1 MLTDNVWLS
10 ALVIFSLRLAD
21 VPVGTLRIGMLVQG
35 YPWVAGILSFV
46 ESFMWLLATGK
57 AITSMGSGNYLEMS
71 AFAGGYA
78 LGTVVGVMMQNWLA
92 VGSCVLQVI
101 TPVKSPPIAEALR
114 DQGYMVT
121 VINAEGRD
129 GGVRIAYSVVP
140 KKQQAHLLSLIGDL
154 NPKAFVTVENVT
166 KANLQRYSPTAPEI
180 PWMMRLLRR

>member
-1 MLTDNVWLS
+1 MFTDNAWFS
-10 ALVIFSLRLAD
+10 ALIIFSLRLAD

-35 YPWVAGILSFV
+35 YPWAAGILSFV

-57 AITSMGSGNYLEMS
+57 AITSMGSGNYLQMS
-71 AFAGGYA
+71 AFAAGYA
-78 LGTVVGVMMQNWLA
+78 LGTVVGVMLQNWLA

-101 TPVKSPPIAEALR
+101 TPVHSPPIAEVLR
-114 DQGYMVT
+114 EQGYMVT

-140 KKQQAHLLSLIGDL
+140 KRQQVHLLSLIGHI
-154 NPKAFVTVENVT
+154 NSKAFVTVENVSR
-166 KANLQRYSPTAPEI
+166 ANLQRYSPTSTEI

>member
-1 MLTDNVWLS
+1 MTENVWFS

-57 AITSMGSGNYLEMS
+57 AITSMGSGNYLQMS

-92 VGSCVLQVI
+92 VGFCVLQVI

-140 KKQQAHLLSLIGDL
+140 KKKQAHLLSLIGDL

-166 KANLQRYSPTAPEI
+166 KANLQRYSPTAPEV